1 MRALRILSC
10 AAALLLAS
18 AASAPAE
25 PRYRRSALV
34 PPIKGAAPGVAP
46 HGINGLNFGPDGA
59 LYTASLIGPG
69 IHRVDVA
76 RGTLVEIVG
85 APQGEGD
92 DVAAGPDGTL
102 AWTALIA
109 GELRVRRP
117 DGRIETLATDLPLVN
132 PVHFTVD
139 GRLFAGQIGQPDTL
153 LEFDPAGRKAV
164 RTIASGLG
172 GINAFTDDGRGNL
185 YVPLGTRGAI
195 GRVDIASGALTVVA
209 SGLGEPVAVK
219 RDSKGGLA
227 TIDWQSGRVIH
238 VDPVSGASR
247 TIAIVTPPLD
257 NLAIGPDDTIYVSR
271 PSDNS
276 IVAIDPATGAQ
287 RALIQGAL
295 AAPGGLA
302 LMQRAGR
309 PTLVVSDAMGY
320 RFIDAATGAVEML
333 PFDLLSNA
341 SSSVAVTTKTLVLG
355 YVRRPQVT
363 VIERASGRVLH
374 SFKGFKAP
382 MGVVALEDGSI
393 FVADFG
399 SGEVLR
405 LAPGQQ
411 PDRTVLAS
419 GLQGPTGLALDPRGG
434 LIVSE
439 ASSGRLLHLDLASG
453 AQRVIARGLAQPEGI
468 AVLPGGDVAVAE
480 VGARRLTRVVFARG
494 RRAEGRPRPIAAELP
509 VGQLFTRAP
518 APVYLPTGVAAGE
531 DGTIYV
537 VCDVDDT
544 ILKFTPLR

>member
-1 MRALRILSC
+1 MRASRILSC

-18 AASAPAE
+18 ANAAPAG
-25 PRYRRSALV
+25 PRYQRSALL
-34 PPIKGAAPGVAP
+34 PPITGAAPGVAP

-69 IHRVDVA
+69 IHRVDVT
-76 RGTLVEIVG
+76 RGTLVEVVG
-85 APQGEGD
+85 APQGEAD
-92 DVAAGPDGTL
+92 DIAAGPDGTL

-117 DGRIETLATDLPLVN
+117 DGRVDTLATDLPLFN
-132 PVHFTVD
+132 PVHFTAD
-139 GRLFAGQIGQPDTL
+139 GRLFPFQRCQPDAL
-153 LEFDPAGRKAV
+153 LEFDPDGRKPP
-164 RTIASGLG
+164 RTNASGLG

-185 YVPLGTRGAI
+185 YVPLAARGAI
-195 GRVDIASGALTVVA
+195 GRVDIASGALTVLA

-238 VDPVSGASR
+238 VDPVTGATR

-276 IVAIDPATGAQ
+276 IVAIDPSTGAQ
-287 RALIQGAL
+287 RPLIQGAL

-309 PTLVVSDAMGY
+309 PTLLVSDAMGY
-320 RFIDAATGAVEML
+320 RFVDASTGAVEML

-363 VIERASGRVLH
+363 VIERASGRVLQ

-382 MGVVALEDGSI
+382 MGVVALEDGTI

-399 SGEVLR
+399 SGEILR

-411 PDRTVLAS
+411 PDRAVLSS
-419 GLQGPTGLALDPRGG
+419 GLQGPTGLVLDPRGG

-439 ASSGRLLHLDLASG
+439 ASSGRLLHVDLASG
-453 AQRVIARGLAQPEGI
+453 EQRVIARGLAQPEGI
-468 AVLPGGDVAVAE
+468 AMLPGGDIAVAE
-480 VGARRLTRVVFARG
+480 VGARRLTRVTFARG
-494 RRAEGRPRPIAAELP
+494 RDEGRPQPIARDLP
-509 VGQLFTRAP
+509 IGQMFTRAP
-518 APVYLPTGVAAGE
+518 APVYLPTGVAAGA

-544 ILKFTPLR
+544 ILKFTPRR